1 MTQIST
7 LRPGL
12 LVVAKSGT
20 AGNVTYR
27 TTEIEPEHITAD
39 GELQA
44 VWETAKTVADAAEHA
59 RAVKVRTKALTL
71 IRACCAQS
79 AFGLLCPERDRDQLD
94 RAIAAAHAVVDE
106 FNASATL
113 TRVSVNVIVGRI
125 AADDVE
131 AVRAINSEVRD
142 LLARMDAGVAKLD
155 PDEIRDAANR
165 AKGLGQMLSP
175 EASGRVQVAINAA
188 RLAAREIVKAGEQAA
203 VEVTAAA
210 IAAITETRT
219 AFLDLDDATEVAA
232 PTETGRALDFEPV
245 EIANPAVAAP
255 AIEF

>member
-1 MTQIST
+1 
-7 LRPGL
+7 
-12 LVVAKSGT
+12 
-20 AGNVTYR
+20 
-27 TTEIEPEHITAD
+27 
-39 GELQA
+39 
-44 VWETAKTVADAAEHA
+44 
-59 RAVKVRTKALTL
+59 
-71 IRACCAQS
+71 
-79 AFGLLCPERDRDQLD
+79 
-94 RAIAAAHAVVDE
+94 VVDE